1 MIKQIVNKL
10 LLTSFV
16 FVCFVFLLAACQPVE
31 QKSTPSALQMASGK
45 PVTRG
50 TELVFPKDHGIHA
63 EQGIEWWYLTANLQS
78 DTGETFGVQW
88 TLFRTLMPS
97 NIESKWWDNNLY
109 FAHFAMQHKQQHVA
123 FERFSRSG
131 QAMVTSSPF
140 KATIDNWQLS
150 SINEDFLPLKLAAVH
165 ENYEIALT
173 LSDSPMTLHG
183 DNGYSQKTQSGH
195 ASYYFSYPFLKVK
208 GSLTFAGKTYKVTG
222 NAWYDR
228 EWSASLLD
236 KSQLGW
242 DWFSLVDSQ
251 SEESDQK
258 GLMLFC
264 IRGRE
269 LKVEKRA
276 EQEEQS
282 NRDNNGLSNGN
293 SYDYCRGTRIAPDGE
308 ATDISKEGIKL
319 SVVETVTIDNHDYPS
334 KWQVELPNT
343 PDIII
348 ESITKDSRNKLTI
361 PYWEGRVKATGGFN
375 GNGYAEIT
383 GY

>member
-1 MIKQIVNKL
+1 MNKRIVNRL
-10 LLTSFV
+10 LLTGFIFICV
-16 FVCFVFLLAACQPVE
+16 VFLLPGCQPVE
-31 QKSTPSALQMASGK
+31 QKSISSALQMASGE

-50 TELVFPKDHGIHA
+50 TPLVFPKDHGVHD

-78 DTGETFGVQW
+78 DSGETFGVQW

-109 FAHFAMQHKQQHVA
+109 FAHFAMQHKQAHIA
-123 FERFSRSG
+123 FERFARAG
-131 QAMVTSSPF
+131 QAKVTSSPF
-140 KATIDNWQLS
+140 KAGIDNWQLS
-150 SINEDFLPLKLAAVH
+150 SINDDFLPLSLAAAH

-195 ASYYFSYPFLKVK
+195 ASYYFSYPFLTVK
-208 GSLTFAGKTYKVTG
+208 GRLTFAGKVHKVTG
-222 NAWYDR
+222 SAWYDR

-236 KSQLGW
+236 NNQLGW

-251 SEESDQK
+251 SEKPEQK

-264 IRGRE
+264 IRSSNQKNKQSSIE
-269 LKVEKRA
+269 
-276 EQEEQS
+276 S
-282 NRDNNGLSNGN
+282 NRH
-293 SYDYCRGTRIAPDGE
+293 SYDYCRGTRIAPNGDV
-308 ATDISKEGIKL
+308 TDISKESIKL
-319 SVVETVTIDNHDYPS
+319 SVVETITLDNRDYPS
-334 KWQVELPNT
+334 KWQVKLPNT
-343 PDIII
+343 PAIII

-361 PYWEGRVKATGGFN
+361 PYWEGRVNATGGFT
-375 GNGYAEIT
+375 GKGYAEIT